1 MDRTYYILHDGPL
14 LDGTGYWKIG
24 ARQRLDDNMQ
34 RYWQVSFTRRGNYG
48 VTLDRI
54 AAWLPASCSWNDKRW
69 FPSQRQVPSVLLE
82 QVEGWLKDRELTAT
96 EAP

>member
-1 MDRTYYILHDGPL
+1 MDRTYHILHDGPAP
-14 LDGTGYWKIG
+14 DGTGHWLIG
-24 ARQRLDDNMQ
+24 ARPRLDGIMQ

-48 VTLDRI
+48 VTLDRT

-69 FPSQRQVPSVLLE
+69 FPSQRQMSSALLE
-82 QVEGWLKDRELTAT
+82 QVERWLKDHELTIT